1 MDKNERLV
9 HVLRLSIGGISM
21 VRGRHNALKVLAE
34 VDGKL
39 DDAALELKRAEE
51 DKELAQREVDN
62 DFPLLHEQATIA
74 LWSSL
79 EALVRS
85 FAAKWLENT
94 PQAWTSEAIKKL
106 RVRVGE
112 YESLEP
118 TDRCLWI
125 VDLLDQEVGGPLRN
139 GVTRFESLLEP
150 FGLSGALEQDHQRTL
165 FELSQVR
172 HALVHRSGIADR
184 RLVDACPWLGL
195 KPGDNLNVSHAMWR
209 KYQDAVSHYV
219 LEIIQRVR
227 VHYGLGRY
235 EVKPSPPS

>member
-1 MDKNERLV
+1 MIRA
-9 HVLRLSIGGISM
+9 
-21 VRGRHNALKVLAE
+21 RHGAIKVLAE

-39 DDAALELKRAEE
+39 EDAALELKRAEE
-51 DKELAQREVDN
+51 DKLLAQREVDN

-85 FAAKWLENT
+85 FAAKWMEEV
-94 PQAWTSEAIKKL
+94 PAAWRTDAVKKL
-106 RVRVGE
+106 RVRVGD
-112 YESLEP
+112 YESLEIA
-118 TDRCLWI
+118 DRCLWI
-125 VDLLDQEVGGPLRN
+125 VDLLDQDVGGPLRN

-150 FGLSGALEQDHQRTL
+150 FGLSGPVDQACQKAL

-195 KPGDNLNVSHAMWR
+195 QPGDEMKVSHAMWR
-209 KYQDAVSHYV
+209 RYEQAIAQYV
-219 LEIIQRVR
+219 LELIQRIR
-227 VHYGLGRY
+227 VHHGLERY
-235 EVKPSPPS
+235 DHNPPLQEPPVAAS